1 MSFFNNRKTIIRI
14 LSMLSL
20 LIFFLPF
27 FQACSDDSIKRSSGF
42 FKVYKN
48 VRTDSEKEIAFK
60 KAKSDFTLSGYDLA
74 MQFEPMLSGF
84 TIIMIIN
91 ITLFICFIRKHYE
104 QLLLCFVNLIIITL
118 SMVYM
123 SFLLPGIGQIKYGMY
138 IFLLNSILLF
148 YLVYKEQEYPK

>member
-1 MSFFNNRKTIIRI
+1 MPFFNNRKAIIRI
-14 LSMLSL
+14 LSVLSL

-27 FQACSDDSIKRSSGF
+27 FQACSDDSIKGSSGF

-48 VRTDSEKEIAFK
+48 AKTDSEKEIAFK

-74 MQFEPMLSGF
+74 MQFEPIFSGF

-91 ITLFICFIRKHYE
+91 IALFICFIRKHYE

-118 SMVYM
+118 SIVYM
-123 SFLLPGIGQIKYGMY
+123 AFMLPGIGKIKYGMY
-138 IFLLNSILLF
+138 MFLLNSILIF
-148 YLVYKEQEYPK
+148 YFVYKEQEYPK